1 MHGDPAAC
9 ASMRY
14 RFCGGADIS
23 AFGNASAP
31 REPMD
36 RPVTDFLGFEGMSV
50 PVVAAIHGF
59 ALGGGLEAA
68 LGCHYRVCCVCAH
81 LHGRVPQCLLSAAD
95 VTVPSSS

>member
-1 MHGDPAAC
+1 MG
-9 ASMRY
+9 
-14 RFCGGADIS
+14 
-23 AFGNASAP
+23 
-31 REPMD
+31 

-81 LHGRVPQCLLSAAD
+81 LHGRLRCVYAHLHGRLPQCLLSDAD